1 MFSRR
6 TETCSAHQSRSKPAE
21 YLEESSSLFCGII
34 GKNRTKRKETKMK
47 KLLIISAASL
57 MLLAGSISISIAA
70 HHYHGCGGMRD
81 MTEMDQNEDGEITLE
96 EFSARQME
104 KQKNAFDMLDMDNN
118 GVIDSSEHQ
127 KFMEVHG
134 FDMSSSS

>member
-1 MFSRR
+1 
-6 TETCSAHQSRSKPAE
+6 
-21 YLEESSSLFCGII
+21 
-34 GKNRTKRKETKMK
+34 
-47 KLLIISAASL
+47 
-57 MLLAGSISISIAA
+57 
-70 HHYHGCGGMRD
+70 
-81 MTEMDQNEDGEITLE
+81 MDQNEDGEITLE

>member
-1 MFSRR
+1 MKNLIIIFS
-6 TETCSAHQSRSKPAE
+6 AI
-21 YLEESSSLFCGII
+21 L
-34 GKNRTKRKETKMK
+34 
-47 KLLIISAASL
+47 LLI
-57 MLLAGSISISIAA
+57 AGSISASIAG

-81 MTEMDQNEDGEITLE
+81 MTEMDKNEDGEITLD

-118 GVIDSSEHQ
+118 GVIDSAEYE

-134 FDMSSSS
+134 YDMSSRS